1 MTTSVPVAT
10 AAGAAPRR
18 RRNAADSR
26 QTLLEAAREL
36 FAERGFDRSTT
47 RDIGERAGLDPTL
60 ITRYF
65 GSKAALYLA
74 TLRTDF
80 AAEEPGAL
88 RDLLEPT
95 RMLEL
100 LDRIGR
106 RGTGPIY
113 DAALRPHSDPI
124 IDAEAR
130 AVLTERFVDPMEQRL
145 RGDAT
150 AQDARL
156 RAEIITAAFIGVAVG
171 RNNGAFPALTAAP
184 SADVAEL
191 LAHALSD
198 LRPPPDVQDLP
209 DR

>member
-1 MTTSVPVAT
+1 MTTPASKT
-10 AAGAAPRR
+10 AAAPGPAPRR

-26 QTLLEAAREL
+26 QALLEAAREL

-88 RDLLEPT
+88 RDLLEPD
-95 RMLEL
+95 RMPML
-100 LDRIGR
+100 LDRIDR

-113 DAALRPHSDPI
+113 DAALRPHSDPVV
-124 IDAEAR
+124 DAEAR
-130 AVLTERFVDPMEQRL
+130 ALLTERFIEPLERRL
-145 RGDAT
+145 GSDCAV
-150 AQDARL
+150 QDARL
-156 RAEIITAAFIGVAVG
+156 RAELITAAFIGVAVG
-171 RNNGAFPALTAAP
+171 RSSGAFAALTAAP
-184 SADVAEL
+184 SADVAAL
-191 LAHALSD
+191 LAHALGD
-198 LRPPPDVQDLP
+198 LRCGPEA
-209 DR
+209 

>member
-1 MTTSVPVAT
+1 MTSPSV
-10 AAGAAPRR
+10 AAKTPAR

-26 QTLLEAAREL
+26 QALLDAASSL

-88 RDLLEPT
+88 RDLLEPD
-95 RMLEL
+95 RMPML
-100 LDRIGR
+100 LDRIDR

-113 DAALRPHSDPI
+113 DAALRPHSDPVV
-124 IDAEAR
+124 DAEAR
-130 AVLTERFVDPMEQRL
+130 ALLTER
-145 RGDAT
+145 
-150 AQDARL
+150 
-156 RAEIITAAFIGVAVG
+156 
-171 RNNGAFPALTAAP
+171 
-184 SADVAEL
+184 
-191 LAHALSD
+191 
-198 LRPPPDVQDLP
+198 
-209 DR
+209 